1 METNL
6 KQEINSQL
14 RISSLL
20 DFDLV
25 DSVQYKYQISE
36 LAKRNKFLTG
46 ELVDSGKI
54 HFRLKLFPLRS
65 LHCSV
70 LARPE
75 ATTKV

>member
-25 DSVQYKYQISE
+25 DSIQYTYQISE

-65 LHCSV
+65 LRCSV